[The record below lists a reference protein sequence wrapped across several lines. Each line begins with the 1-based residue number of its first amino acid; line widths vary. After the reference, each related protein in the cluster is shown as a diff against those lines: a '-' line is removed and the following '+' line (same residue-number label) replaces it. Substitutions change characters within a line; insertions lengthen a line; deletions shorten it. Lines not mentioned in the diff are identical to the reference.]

1 MGTRQAVEI
10 GLLDA
15 AFGDTLDSFHSQVR
29 ALAERL
35 ARNPDLGHW
44 LEDKRRRRARDEEI
58 KPLNAYRKEELA
70 RSYRCFFGED
80 RSYHEAR
87 RRFVHKLGAPCAV
100 TPPALAAAA

>member
-1 MGTRQAVEI
+1 MH
-10 GLLDA
+10 
-15 AFGDTLDSFHSQVR
+15 AFHARVR

-35 ARNPDLGHW
+35 ARAPDVDLW
-44 LEDKRRRRARDEEI
+44 LAGKRRRRARDEEI

-87 RRFVHKLGAPCAV
+87 RALRPQARRTLRRRAVGRRTCGCAGAGGIGA
-100 TPPALAAAA
+100 T